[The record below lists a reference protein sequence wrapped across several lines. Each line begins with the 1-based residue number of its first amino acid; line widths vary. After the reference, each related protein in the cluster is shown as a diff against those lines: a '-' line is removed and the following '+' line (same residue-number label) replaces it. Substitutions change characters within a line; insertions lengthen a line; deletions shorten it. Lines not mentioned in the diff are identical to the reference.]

1 MAERGRFGQPRPA
14 VSARTDLRLAPSLF
28 PQSRFL
34 CMDRSTVAHTK
45 PEVMKMEDLPL
56 GFGMALAQHPEA
68 MARFSA
74 LSEEEQQAI
83 INGTH
88 AVRSKQEMQAYVENL
103 MK

>member
-1 MAERGRFGQPRPA
+1 MASG
-14 VSARTDLRLAPSLF
+14 LF
-28 PQSRFL
+28 PQGRFS
-34 CMDRSTVAHTK
+34 CMDRSAPAHTK

-74 LSEEEQQAI
+74 LSEEEQKAI
-83 INGTH
+83 IDGTH
-88 AVRSKQEMQAYVENL
+88 AVRSKQEMQAYVESL